1 MAASPDPEKNTVL
14 TLDDFFQTTPLG
26 SIEKAIG
33 NNLYGFNHRQIA
45 SAVPIN
51 KDNYGFTFFTRPQ
64 LNLTGDNIRNV
75 RRFYPL
81 LTTNPLT
88 VHRFI
93 RCVLD
98 PRLAYEGVT
107 CPLLDNQQ
115 AFITVLTNN
124 LNNISGWPDIVVP
137 TFTTKEGLYKEAYSQ
152 VDGIAENYS
161 AYNINATFRNTRG
174 DPIVYL
180 FYVWA
185 FYQSLV
191 FQGLLVPY
199 PDYIVQNRLDYN
211 TRIYRLVLDV
221 SRRYVTK
228 IAACGIAFPISNP
241 IGQFFDF
248 SNDKPYNDQ
257 SRDITIQFQCL
268 GAQYFDDILVKE
280 FNYTTQIFNPDMRD
294 GRRESTLVK
303 LSTNLIGYF
312 NNRGYPRINPDD
324 YELEWWVPAD
334 FYRDRVQAL
343 FNSRLTVL
351 DDYEL
356 QDTTEIG
363 D

>member
-1 MAASPDPEKNTVL
+1 MADPSNNTVL
-14 TLDDFFQTTPLG
+14 TLDDFFQTTPIG
-26 SIEKAIG
+26 SVEKAIG
-33 NNLYGFNHRQIA
+33 NNLYGFNHRKIA

-51 KDNYGFTFFTRPQ
+51 KDDYGLTFFTRPQ
-64 LNLTGDNIRNV
+64 LNMQGDNLRNI

-81 LTTNPLT
+81 LTTDSLT
-88 VHRFI
+88 IHRYV
-93 RCVLD
+93 RCLLD
-98 PRLAYEGVT
+98 PRLASGGIT

-115 AFITVLTNN
+115 AFMPVLSNN
-124 LNNISGWPDIVVP
+124 LNNLSGWPDLVVP
-137 TFTTKEGLYKEAYSQ
+137 TFTSKEGLYKEAYSQ
-152 VDGIAENYS
+152 VDGITDNYT
-161 AYNINATFRNTRG
+161 AYNLNATFRNTRG

-180 FYVWA
+180 FYVWT

-228 IAACGIAFPISNP
+228 IAACGVAFPISDP
-241 IGQFFDF
+241 IGQFFDY
-248 SNDKPYNDQ
+248 SIDKPYNDQ

-280 FNYTTQIFNPDMRD
+280 FNGTVQIFNPDMRD
-294 GRRESTLVK
+294 DRRERVYVK
-303 LSTNLIGYF
+303 LGTNLIGYF

-324 YELEWWVPAD
+324 YELEWWVPYD
-334 FYRDRVQAL
+334 FYQARVNAL
-343 FNSRLTVL
+343 FNSHLTPINT
-351 DDYEL
+351 DDEVNV
-356 QDTTEIG
+356 G